1 MVPRLQARYPRV
13 RLVLR
18 IGEAELLRRFMA
30 GWEGYTF
37 VFDDVPSLFPF
48 RRDQQVFAEFAST
61 IRHRGGAIIATTQYV
76 RGVATPLFRALADR
90 IDQVGPLIAED
101 EARILYLMG
110 GSARFPNF
118 KSFYSAIKNNPPY
131 KLFPIKT
138 V

>member
-1 MVPRLQARYPRV
+1 V

-18 IGEAELLRRFMA
+18 LGEAELLRRFET

-37 VFDDVPSLFPF
+37 VFDDVPALLPF
-48 RRDQQVFAEFAST
+48 RRDQQVFAEFAAT
-61 IRHRGGAIIATTQYV
+61 IRHRGGSIIATTQYV

-90 IDQVGPLIAED
+90 IDQVGPLVAED